1 MAKMRVHELAKE
13 LNIKSQDIIETLS
26 GTDYA
31 VKSASSGIED
41 EAQKVVRNNS
51 QKKMSRRLIQSRKL
65 SRKINQQTDQ
75 RKNQVS
81 QLYLMPSTVSRQESR
96 LQITASQKRVVQ
108 IMDREQQIRVE
119 TEREITHSHVLRHI
133 VL

>member
-1 MAKMRVHELAKE
+1 MRVHELAKE

-41 EAQKVVRNNS
+41 EAQKVVRNKFA
-51 QKKMSRRLIQSRKL
+51 KKDEPKADTKQEAKSEDKSADRPK
-65 SRKINQQTDQ
+65 
-75 RKNQVS
+75 KNQI
-81 QLYLMPSTVSRQESR
+81 
-96 LQITASQKRVVQ
+96 ITAVFNAQYSKQAKRKPASNNNQSKRVVQ

-119 TEREITHSHVLRHI
+119 TEREITHSTRP
-133 VL
+133 

>member
-41 EAQKVVRNNS
+41 EAQKVVRNKFA
-51 QKKMSRRLIQSRKL
+51 KKDDCNAVIFNYYQRSENRSREYTPSAISCLKL
-65 SRKINQQTDQ
+65 SITK
-75 RKNQVS
+75 S
-81 QLYLMPSTVSRQESR
+81 LSSLYVTPNHLSFVGSTFTVISPFS
-96 LQITASQKRVVQ
+96 SSPP
-108 IMDREQQIRVE
+108 M
-119 TEREITHSHVLRHI
+119 
-133 VL
+133 

>member
-1 MAKMRVHELAKE
+1 MRHK
-13 LNIKSQDIIETLS
+13 
-26 GTDYA
+26 
-31 VKSASSGIED
+31 
-41 EAQKVVRNNS
+41 KVVRNKFA
-51 QKKMSRRLIQSRKL
+51 KKMSRRLTQSRKL

>member
-41 EAQKVVRNNS
+41 EAQKVVRNKFA
-51 QKKMSRRLIQSRKL
+51 KKDEPKADT
-65 SRKINQQTDQ
+65 K
-75 RKNQVS
+75 
-81 QLYLMPSTVSRQESR
+81 QEAKSEDKSADR
-96 LQITASQKRVVQ
+96 PKKKSSITAVFNLSL
-108 IMDREQQIRVE
+108 I
-119 TEREITHSHVLRHI
+119 HI
-133 VL
+133 

>member
-1 MAKMRVHELAKE
+1 MEENIYMAKMRVHELAKE

-41 EAQKVVRNNS
+41 EA
-51 QKKMSRRLIQSRKL
+51 QSRKL